1 MKKKI
6 GIITFHN
13 AHNYGAVLQT
23 YALQKILLND
33 NDVQI
38 INYKNKAIENT
49 YKLFKV
55 NKENIFA
62 LGKSIIGD
70 FLFFYKDK
78 KRFDCFNDFIS
89 KNFNLTKEFNNY
101 ESLKNNPPKFDVY
114 ITGSDQVWNYDIS
127 RDVDAYTLNFG
138 DKNIKKLSYA
148 ASIGEDKLSEKHIEH
163 YMNNIKKLDYIS
175 VREEQTKPYLEKLTG
190 KEVSVTCDPTLLRTV
205 EEWNNDLRNLEN
217 EIKEKYIFAYVVEEN
232 EEFYKILNYLSDV
245 TGYKVIHT
253 GRRNKKIKNIL
264 KNAYT
269 KSPFEFV
276 NLIKNAEYVVA
287 TSFHATV
294 FSIIFH
300 KNFWVIPHLKT
311 GGRVQSLLNKLKITE
326 RSVSTLEDFLKLD
339 YKNKINYDDI
349 DRILENLR
357 NESKKWLNY
366 AIENK

>member
-114 ITGSDQVWNYDIS
+114 I
-127 RDVDAYTLNFG
+127 
-138 DKNIKKLSYA
+138 SYA